1 MARIETAPLGA
12 LRALVLAVE
21 HGSLT
26 LAARHLDL
34 TPSAISKQLA
44 RLEEALG
51 ARLLERTTRRMRPTR
66 AGLELTERARP
77 LLESLDE
84 ATGAIR
90 DRQADVA
97 GRVRI
102 SATRAFGRVRLMPI
116 VARLAAE
123 HPRLEL
129 DVVLSATRLDF
140 VDDDIDL
147 AIREGPLD
155 DSSLTARRLR
165 DVEILLCAS
174 PGYLAQRGTPR
185 ALDDLA
191 RHELLAV
198 PASGPATDLSRLRGR
213 GGKRLALAPR
223 IRVNDLQSL
232 AVLAEAGVGVA
243 FLPDYV
249 ADDGLT
255 RGTLRRILPR
265 TTIARMPVHALY
277 PSRRHLPRRVQV
289 VLDALSAPATHQS

>member
-1 MARIETAPLGA
+1 
-12 LRALVLAVE
+12 
-21 HGSLT
+21 
-26 LAARHLDL
+26 
-34 TPSAISKQLA
+34 
-44 RLEEALG
+44 
-51 ARLLERTTRRMRPTR
+51 MRPTR
-66 AGLELTERARP
+66 AGLELAERARP

-140 VDDDIDL
+140 VDDQIDL

-165 DVEILLCAS
+165 DVEIVLCAS
-174 PGYLAQRGTPR
+174 PAYLAQRGMPR

-191 RHELLAV
+191 RHEVLAV

-232 AVLAEAGVGVA
+232 AVLAEAGAGVA
-243 FLPDYV
+243 FLPDHV
-249 ADDGLT
+249 ADDGIA

-289 VLDALSAPATHQS
+289 VLDALSTPGGGRT